1 MEKILNDI
9 WHWMITE
16 GVKVVLGFVVLYI
29 LCKIINVISKKLE
42 KSLSKKKIDKT
53 ITITTISVVRKVLKV
68 LLFVCFLTYL
78 GIETS
83 AITGVITSIGL
94 TVGLSLQGSLSNLA
108 GGIIL
113 VILRP
118 FKIGDWIECAD
129 GTSGTVEKIELF
141 FTQIATGDNKLVMIP
156 NSTLANGKIID
167 YNTKRTRRWDYIF
180 SIAYEADFK
189 KAKAIIMN
197 CIKESKLYL
206 VDPEPFVNLK
216 THNSSSIDIVVRVWV
231 KSSDY
236 WKLNWY
242 MVEAVKEAFDRNGIS
257 IPYPQMDIHVKNDAD
272 YTPVNY
278 DIKNY
283 SFKTNSG
290 QEINIE
296 NDGRVEFNDVVA
308 SKEQLDKYDEE
319 VAAFDKIVTGA
330 IFKHTS
336 SKKNNEIKKVKKAKK
351 KNKKTAVKEIGVLT
365 TGPIKDEDEKIDKD
379 DSLESTKKEDDKK

>member
-16 GVKVVLGFVVLYI
+16 GVKVVLGLIVLYI
-29 LCKIINVISKKLE
+29 LCKIINVLSKKLE

-68 LLFVCFLTYL
+68 LLFICYLTYL

-129 GTSGTVEKIELF
+129 GTGGTVEKIELF
-141 FTQIATGDNKLVMIP
+141 FTQIVTGDNKLVMIP
-156 NSTLANGKIID
+156 NSSLANGKIIN
-167 YNTKRTRRWDYIF
+167 YNSKRTRRWDYIF
-180 SIAYEADFK
+180 SISYESDFK
-189 KAKAIIMN
+189 KAKLIILN

-216 THNSSSIDIVVRVWV
+216 AHNNSSIDIVVRVWV

-236 WKLNWY
+236 WKLNWF

-257 IPYPQMDIHVKNDAD
+257 IPYPQMDVHVKNDAD
-272 YTPVNY
+272 YAPVDY
-278 DIKNY
+278 DSKKFEFKN
-283 SFKTNSG
+283 NAG
-290 QEINIE
+290 NEILIE
-296 NDGRVEFNDVVA
+296 NDGKIEFNDIVA

-330 IFKHTS
+330 IFKHNS

-351 KNKKTAVKEIGVLT
+351 KNKKTAVKEMGVLT